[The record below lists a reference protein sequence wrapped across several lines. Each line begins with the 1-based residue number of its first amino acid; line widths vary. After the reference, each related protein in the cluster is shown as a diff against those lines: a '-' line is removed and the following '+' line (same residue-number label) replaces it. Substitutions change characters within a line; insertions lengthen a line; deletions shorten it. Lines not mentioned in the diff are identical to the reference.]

1 MPQEWQ
7 IALRNSSASLRA
19 HASSQDP
26 SPQPKAARPD
36 VDLIETSKNVH
47 VWGDADTDET
57 SSLALDSI

>member
-1 MPQEWQ
+1 MLCGT
-7 IALRNSSASLRA
+7 ALLPLE
-19 HASSQDP
+19 HVSSQDP

-57 SSLALDSI
+57 FSLALDSI